1 MQTPNSWQKKWEG
14 PEDPLAYLRA
24 TMRKALAI
32 QTWLP
37 KAESNQLLQESLDL
51 SHLFHPETF
60 LNAFRQQ
67 TARYFYYYIFYFI
80 L

>member
-1 MQTPNSWQKKWEG
+1 
-14 PEDPLAYLRA
+14 
-24 TMRKALAI
+24 MRKALAI

-37 KAESNQLLQESLDL
+37 KAETGELLQEGLDL

-67 TARYFYYYIFYFI
+67 TARYKAKKIDFLLLFVNVF
-80 L
+80 